1 MSIVQGD
8 STCSAHAS
16 KIGLPQHVCLL
27 LPAYVRRLHV
37 GHSLPSLRLTTAH
50 GSQNASVAQD
60 RSVIDTEFQ
69 QTQETSEAR
78 S

>member
-1 MSIVQGD
+1 M
-8 STCSAHAS
+8 
-16 KIGLPQHVCLL
+16 
-27 LPAYVRRLHV
+27 PAYVRRLHV

-60 RSVIDTEFQ
+60 RSAIDTEFQ
-69 QTQETSEAR
+69 QTKEMSEAR